1 MLSRSCSVTQVCTF
15 TSGDKATTPC
25 VFTPSK
31 FASQEVHACQV
42 GVDGGTLRH
51 RVDVLV
57 AEIQYFYET
66 KTPFRIYHGTTHST
80 HPLAFHRDS
89 ILDTSHL
96 SHVVRVDRFRKKALV
111 EPNVSMEQLVDL
123 TLQSGL
129 IPQVT
134 MDFLGNGTRVTA
146 SATEN
151 PDLFEGSAG
160 TFGARLVSSR
170 YWKWSLSRPRSLW
183 S

>member
-1 MLSRSCSVTQVCTF
+1 M
-15 TSGDKATTPC
+15 
-25 VFTPSK
+25 
-31 FASQEVHACQV
+31 
-42 GVDGGTLRH
+42 
-51 RVDVLV
+51 

-66 KTPFRIYHGTTHST
+66 KTPFCIYHGTTHST

-134 MDFLGNGTRVTA
+134 MDFPGLTCGGEYAGNGRASNSFKYGSFEKTVTWVEIILGNGTRVTA

-160 TFGARLVSSR
+160 TLGARLVSSR